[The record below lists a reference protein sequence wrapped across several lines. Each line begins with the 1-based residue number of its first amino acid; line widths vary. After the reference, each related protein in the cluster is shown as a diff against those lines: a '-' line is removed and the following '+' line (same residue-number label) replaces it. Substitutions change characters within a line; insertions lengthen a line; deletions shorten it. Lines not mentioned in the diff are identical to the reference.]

1 MAWFFCSPPVLRGG
15 RSVGDKVQ
23 EFLESGTMALL
34 EEYRSGE
41 RGL

>member
-1 MAWFFCSPPVLRGG
+1 MALFVFPPLLRGG

-23 EFLESGTMALL
+23 EFLESGTMGVL